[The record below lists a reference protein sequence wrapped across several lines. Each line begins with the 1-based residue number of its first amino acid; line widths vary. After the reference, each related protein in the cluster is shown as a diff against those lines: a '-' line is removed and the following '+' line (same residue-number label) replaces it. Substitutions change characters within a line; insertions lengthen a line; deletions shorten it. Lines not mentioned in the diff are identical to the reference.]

1 MTPTYLTYALGGAAF
16 TLLIAAFVR
25 AWHFD
30 RIRAVRARE
39 ALQKTRESHDR
50 GWHAHKE
57 KLTWAGRVVDSIN
70 EEVADE
76 IDEALLQRLSDHER
90 NALQGAVRAQERMT
104 KLEGA
109 INSVAGSIGDLDSRL
124 SRMDG
129 QIRFCEDKLL
139 SWGDPLNDLITQ
151 VNNIEGA
158 NEESRVTLSMIAE
171 MRDDIEETEREIS
184 KVLSIFDMGA

>member
-1 MTPTYLTYALGGAAF
+1 M
-16 TLLIAAFVR
+16 
-25 AWHFD
+25 
-30 RIRAVRARE
+30 RARE
-39 ALQKTRESHDR
+39 ALLKTRESHDR
-50 GWHAHKE
+50 GWHAHKD

-90 NALQGAVRAQERMT
+90 RALQGAVRAQERMT

-109 INSVAGSIGDLDSRL
+109 INSVAGSIGDLDSRF

-139 SWGDPLNDLITQ
+139 SWGDPLNNLITQ
-151 VNNIEGA
+151 VSNIEGA
-158 NEESRVTLSMIAE
+158 NEESRVTLSTIAE

>member
-30 RIRAVRARE
+30 RIRAMRARE
-39 ALQKTRESHDR
+39 ALLKTRENHDR
-50 GWHAHKE
+50 GWHAHKD

-70 EEVADE
+70 EEVSAE
-76 IDEALLQRLSDHER
+76 IDEVLLERLSDHDR
-90 NALQGAVRAQERMT
+90 KTLQGAVRAQERMT

-109 INSVAGSIGDLDSRL
+109 INSVGGSIGEQDSRL
-124 SRMDG
+124 SRMDS

-139 SWGDPLNDLITQ
+139 SWGDPLNNLITQ
-151 VNNIEGA
+151 VNNIEGS
-158 NEESRVTLSMIAE
+158 NEDARVTLATIAE

-184 KVLSIFDMGA
+184 KVLSIFNMGS

>member
-30 RIRAVRARE
+30 RIRAMRARE
-39 ALQKTRESHDR
+39 ALLKTRESHDR

-76 IDEALLQRLSDHER
+76 IDEALLQRLSEHER
-90 NALQGAVRAQERMT
+90 AALQGAVRAQERMT

>member
-30 RIRAVRARE
+30 RIRANRARQ
-39 ALQKTRESHDR
+39 ALLKTRESHDR
-50 GWHAHKE
+50 GWHAHKD
-57 KLTWAGRVVDSIN
+57 KLAWAGRVVDSIN
-70 EEVADE
+70 EDVSNE

-90 NALQGAVRAQERMT
+90 RAMQGAVRAQERMN

-109 INSVAGSIGDLDSRL
+109 INSVAASIGDLDSRL
-124 SRMDG
+124 SSMDG

-139 SWGDPLNDLITQ
+139 SWGDPLNDLIAQ
-151 VNNIEGA
+151 VNGIEGT
-158 NEESRVTLSMIAE
+158 NEDARATLATIAE

-184 KVLSIFDMGA
+184 NVLSIFNMGV